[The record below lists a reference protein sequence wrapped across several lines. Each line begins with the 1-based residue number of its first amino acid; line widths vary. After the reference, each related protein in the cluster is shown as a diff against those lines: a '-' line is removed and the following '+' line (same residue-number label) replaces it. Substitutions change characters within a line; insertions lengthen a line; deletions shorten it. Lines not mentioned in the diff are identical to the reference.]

1 MPKKKD
7 KSERPPSAATAA
19 DNGAAMQAISR
30 ALADPRRVEVLRK
43 IAGGDSTSCMDL
55 RTCMAMNPATLS
67 HHMKQL
73 EIAGLIETRRDGKL
87 VRATLRRKTW
97 KSYLAHLKSFAA

>member
-1 MPKKKD
+1 MSKKKD
-7 KSERPPSAATAA
+7 KPEKAAAATAE
-19 DNGAAMQAISR
+19 DGAAMQAISR
-30 ALADPRRVEVLRK
+30 ALSDPRRVEVLRK
-43 IAGGDSTSCMDL
+43 IAGADNTSCMDL

-73 EIAGLIETRRDGKL
+73 ETAGLIETRRDGKL
-87 VRATLRRKTW
+87 VRATLRKKTW

>member
-1 MPKKKD
+1 MSKKKD
-7 KSERPPSAATAA
+7 KPEKP
-19 DNGAAMQAISR
+19 DDDGAAMQAISR

-43 IAGGDSTSCMDL
+43 IAASDSASCMDL
-55 RTCMAMNPATLS
+55 RTCMQMNPATLS

-73 EIAGLIETRRDGKL
+73 ETAGLIETHRDGKL
-87 VRATLRRKTW
+87 VRANLRKKTW

>member
-1 MPKKKD
+1 MSKKKD
-7 KSERPPSAATAA
+7 KPEKDNVVATA
-19 DNGAAMQAISR
+19 DDCAAMQAISR
-30 ALADPRRVEVLRK
+30 ALADPRRAEVLRK
-43 IAGGDSTSCMDL
+43 IASGDRTSCMDL
-55 RTCMAMNPATLS
+55 RTSMTINPATLS

-73 EIAGLIETRRDGKL
+73 ETAGLIETRRDGKL